1 MLEMAVLI
9 DDIFEAAK
17 DAGRQLAEKSSMYQE
32 TLDTVSHELLPLN
45 MYIQFVKQYFREV
58 LDPL

>member
-9 DDIFEAAK
+9 GDIFEAAK

-32 TLDTVSHELLPLN
+32 TLDTVSHELLP
-45 MYIQFVKQYFREV
+45 
-58 LDPL
+58 